1 MIHQPLGGAQGQET
15 DLEIQVKLS
24 RTIYLLVNDRDI
36 ILINE
41 DIFPNMLKRLFIFS
55 LILPD
60 CIFLVKLTNANNF
73 TSQVTLFQQMSNRNN
88 CYLHHK
94 KCLIL

>member
-24 RTIYLLVNDRDI
+24 RTIYLLVNDQDI

-41 DIFPNMLKRLFIFS
+41 DIFSNRLKRLYLFS
-55 LILPD
+55 
-60 CIFLVKLTNANNF
+60 
-73 TSQVTLFQQMSNRNN
+73 
-88 CYLHHK
+88 H
-94 KCLIL
+94 